1 MLKKLILSFCFVS
14 LLSIG
19 LETTPYANTRDID
32 TTKDSKFLM
41 YNDMLMVILNGQV
54 EEVANAYYF
63 KTLKQ
68 RVAVYPYNM
77 NVVNVKRVNGF
88 RGFDFLITIE
98 TKPSIG
104 AHNPVGKDRFTFQI
118 SSDVPKMDGI
128 KLIEFKHIKSY
139 SIPPHLRDGG
149 LYTH

>member
-19 LETTPYANTRDID
+19 LETTSYANTRDID
-32 TTKDSKFLM
+32 TTKDSKFLI
-41 YNDMLMVILNGQV
+41 YNDMLMVILNGKV

-68 RVAVYPYNM
+68 RITVYPYDM

-98 TKPSIG
+98 AKPSIG
-104 AHNPVGKDRFTFQI
+104 AHNSVGKDRFTFQI
-118 SSDVPKMDGI
+118 TPDVPKMNGI

-139 SIPPHLRDGG
+139 SIPLHLRD
-149 LYTH
+149 